1 MSEQKEKDDART
13 DADEHQEQLIAEVS
27 AEVASAAIDWQR
39 AQAATKGAKKAFD
52 LAVERL
58 QRIVNDG
65 PERLPLFDQPTER
78 PSYEPPLEQGQC
90 RVKIIQIDPDTDESD
105 VPEQFVPEAV
115 VVMRASSTD
124 SLSCPG
130 VNDET
135 DFYLDED
142 RDDYEVLEHWPNDK
156 SEATIYVPPLRFGPN
171 KPEESPQADP
181 EAWKRKLVSSLNI
194 PKGTVGKL
202 NDAGIETVEVLS
214 LRMQQHG
221 NDWYRDVPGL
231 GPKAAEKVADAFEE
245 FWKEHP
251 EAA

>member
-1 MSEQKEKDDART
+1 MSEQKTDDART

-65 PERLPLFDQPTER
+65 PERLPLFDQPKE
-78 PSYEPPLEQGQC
+78 PPKYEPPLEEGQC
-90 RVKIIQIDPDTDESD
+90 RVRIIQIDPDTEESD
-105 VPEQFVPEAV
+105 VPEQFVPDAI
-115 VVMRASSTD
+115 VVMGASSTER
-124 SLSCPG
+124 L
-130 VNDET
+130 NDPEAIVGEFFT
-135 DFYLDED
+135 LDYE
-142 RDDYEVLEHWPNDK
+142 RDDYEVLEHWPDD
-156 SEATIYVPPLRFGPN
+156 EAEPTVFDPPLRFGPN
-171 KPEESPQADP
+171 APEESPQADP
-181 EAWKRKLVSSLNI
+181 DAWKRKLVSSLNI